1 MQQNKPTTIDAY
13 ISGCNKDVQPILQ
26 QVRATIQ
33 QAAPAATEAIK
44 YAMPTFILHGNLVF
58 FAAFKNHIGLYAL
71 PSGHTAFA
79 KALAPYKS
87 GKGSVQFPLNKPMP
101 LKLITQ
107 IVKYRVAE
115 NLQKIN
121 SK

>member
-1 MQQNKPTTIDAY
+1 MPPKKPTSVDEY
-13 ISGCNKDVQPILQ
+13 IGGYNKDVQQILQ

-71 PSGHTAFA
+71 PSGHAAFT
-79 KALAPYKS
+79 KALAHYKS
-87 GKGSVQFPLNKPMP
+87 GKGSVQFPLNKAMP